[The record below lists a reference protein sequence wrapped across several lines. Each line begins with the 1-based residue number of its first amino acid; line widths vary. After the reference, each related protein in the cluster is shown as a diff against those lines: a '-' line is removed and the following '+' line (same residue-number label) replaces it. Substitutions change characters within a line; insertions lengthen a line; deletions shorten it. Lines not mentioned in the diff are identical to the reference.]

1 MLLNQ
6 EFLSQNMVEFLIS
19 GDCFNSSSFRFR
31 FGSLSPE
38 QAEQRRRRNVEP
50 AVPELGAAGGRELVS
65 WTTWISWFPKSVCV
79 KPAKALAF
87 FLLHCMFVQAPSQR
101 PSLLT
106 SEQRCLPCSSQSFC
120 PVKNLSLLLC
130 HWITQTKDNH

>member
-65 WTTWISWFPKSVCV
+65 WTTWISWFPNRVS
-79 KPAKALAF
+79 A
-87 FLLHCMFVQAPSQR
+87 
-101 PSLLT
+101 
-106 SEQRCLPCSSQSFC
+106 
-120 PVKNLSLLLC
+120 
-130 HWITQTKDNH
+130 